1 MLTSLRSTHQC
12 RLVPK
17 VGDHHRVPG
26 VLLLPRVHCL
36 GAFENAQALA
46 LHRFHAKRSLG
57 KKEMKTKTPLWWP
70 GQHVFQHIGASER
83 LARGTVWTK
92 SWKSQYVAFH
102 CRGAAFTGEHESYL
116 RIAKVSKLNT
126 SCFLTGYDLLSRLC
140 RRAPRICAHRPL
152 WASKFCASL
161 TS

>member
-1 MLTSLRSTHQC
+1 VLASLRSTRQC

-46 LHRFHAKRSLG
+46 LHRFHAQRSL
-57 KKEMKTKTPLWWP
+57 
-70 GQHVFQHIGASER
+70 GASER

-102 CRGAAFTGEHESYL
+102 CRGAAS
-116 RIAKVSKLNT
+116 
-126 SCFLTGYDLLSRLC
+126 TGYDLLSRLC
-140 RRAPRICAHRPL
+140 RRTPRICAHRPL
-152 WASKFCASL
+152 WASKFCASI
-161 TS
+161 TSKFCSLLEYSSNLLSWLLD

>member
-1 MLTSLRSTHQC
+1 MLASLRSTHQC

-46 LHRFHAKRSLG
+46 LHRFHAQRSLG
-57 KKEMKTKTPLWWP
+57 KKKRKKHPTMMTSATR
-70 GQHVFQHIGASER
+70 VQHIGASER

-102 CRGAAFTGEHESYL
+102 CRGAASSGQ
-116 RIAKVSKLNT
+116 
-126 SCFLTGYDLLSRLC
+126 
-140 RRAPRICAHRPL
+140 
-152 WASKFCASL
+152 
-161 TS
+161 